1 MKIAKE
7 KIKEIIMEEIDA
19 ELDNVN
25 ESKEL
30 RQWRQ
35 AIMTS
40 LRKMASDIGKLR
52 VRIDRMEKQ

>member
-52 VRIDRMEKQ
+52 IRIDRMEKQ

>member
-7 KIKEIIMEEIDA
+7 KIKEIIMEEIEA

-52 VRIDRMEKQ
+52 TRLDRMEKQ

>member
-1 MKIAKE
+1 MKIAEE

-52 VRIDRMEKQ
+52 IRIDRMEKQ

>member
-7 KIKEIIMEEIDA
+7 KIKEIIMEEIDT